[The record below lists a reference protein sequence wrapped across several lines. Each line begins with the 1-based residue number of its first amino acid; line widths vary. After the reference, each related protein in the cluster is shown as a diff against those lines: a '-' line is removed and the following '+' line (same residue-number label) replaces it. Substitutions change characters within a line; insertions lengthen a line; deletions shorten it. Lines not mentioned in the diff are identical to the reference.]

1 MIAKNLKIDKQIKDL
16 KVKKAVL
23 QQALNDTGP
32 TLVRYTNER
41 KRLLRPISQIQ
52 GELAVLRARIGQPA
66 PSAGFNLQALMGMT
80 SETGSYPYM
89 ANPLRFQSSGSNLS
103 FFTDLSMLRRQ
114 AHEQASLQQAGGQA
128 PEVLTE
134 TGTAALLNPAYNVW
148 AKGDFTN
155 FDSNQTG
162 ADRDG
167 QSTSFA
173 TGAYVAPSAH
183 FMIGTMYRFR
193 SAESASN
200 IQASEV
206 DLIGHGAGAYST
218 LVLSPKLSLSGHALY
233 EQSESDVKTGITTG
247 SFDTGQIT
255 LSGQLQGSFW
265 RGPFW
270 LRPALGI
277 TYAHADQDSY
287 TDSSGARIAGQTSEQ
302 GQLTF
307 GPRIGYRV
315 WREGKRIRFI
325 EPSLSATGVWTFL
338 DEGDT
343 TLASST
349 IIEQDDVAVRFSAG
363 LSILMQ
369 NNTQLSFK
377 AGYAGLGESEV
388 ESYSIGGQITIPLG
402 R

>member
-1 MIAKNLKIDKQIKDL
+1 MPCNRGG
-16 KVKKAVL
+16 VS
-23 QQALNDTGP
+23 P
-32 TLVRYTNER
+32 SER
-41 KRLLRPISQIQ
+41 HGCSC
-52 GELAVLRARIGQPA
+52 
-66 PSAGFNLQALMGMT
+66 F
-80 SETGSYPYM
+80 TGS
-89 ANPLRFQSSGSNLS
+89 LVTVRGL
-103 FFTDLSMLRRQ
+103 
-114 AHEQASLQQAGGQA
+114 
-128 PEVLTE
+128 
-134 TGTAALLNPAYNVW
+134 
-148 AKGDFTN
+148 
-155 FDSNQTG
+155 
-162 ADRDG
+162 
-167 QSTSFA
+167 A
-173 TGAYVAPSAH
+173 TGAYVAPSAR

-193 SAESASN
+193 SAESASTSL
-200 IQASEV
+200 ASEV

-255 LSGQLQGSFW
+255 LSSELQGSFW

-369 NNTQLSFK
+369 NNKQLSFK

-388 ESYSIGGQITIPLG
+388 ESWSFGGQISIPLG